1 MLKRIIVLAALQAC
15 VVSMEANAWQP
26 GEKLQPIQPPPLT
39 LYQIYGGDNGSA
51 VRIYRTPTDGTAPS
65 MEMIYDHR
73 SRAVPSLPQ
82 YDELPGTRR
91 NRYLQEEI
99 NRSLDGF
106 LED

>member
-1 MLKRIIVLAALQAC
+1 MFKRIIVLAALQAC
-15 VVSMEANAWQP
+15 VMGMEANAR
-26 GEKLQPIQPPPLT
+26 PPAPLT
-39 LYQIYGGDNGSA
+39 IYQIYGGDNGTA
-51 VRIYRTPTDGTAPS
+51 TRVYRTPVDGVTPPS

-73 SRAVPSLPQ
+73 SRAVPSMPH
-82 YDELPGTRR
+82 YDELPGTQR

>member
-1 MLKRIIVLAALQAC
+1 MFKIIIVLAALQAC
-15 VVSMEANAWQP
+15 VTGMEANAR
-26 GEKLQPIQPPPLT
+26 PPAPLT
-39 LYQIYGGDNGSA
+39 LYQIYGGENGSA

-73 SRAVPSLPQ
+73 SRAVPSMPH